1 MKIREL
7 AAATRDLEQALDHY
21 AAINPDLAAAMLHEV
36 RLAQAMIA
44 RFPHAWHPLGSK
56 LRRYALHRYPYS
68 IIYRASPSEIL
79 IVAYAHF
86 RRQPGYW
93 RQRT

>member
-7 AAATRDLEQALDHY
+7 AAATGDLEEALDHY
-21 AAINPDLAAAMLHEV
+21 AEINPDLAAAMLREV
-36 RLAQAMIA
+36 RLAKAMIS

-56 LRRYALHRYPYS
+56 LRRYALHRYPYF
-68 IIYRASPSEIL
+68 IIYRANQTEIL

-93 RQRT
+93 QKRT

>member
-7 AAATRDLEQALDHY
+7 AAATLDLEQALDHY

-68 IIYRASPSEIL
+68 IIYGQAQ
-79 IVAYAHF
+79 AKY
-86 RRQPGYW
+86 
-93 RQRT
+93 